1 VKITLGTP
9 ALVLAPMEGV
19 TDAPMRAF
27 LSERGG
33 FSFCVSEFLRVSQDV
48 PPPKTFYKHIPE
60 LLNGAKTAAGLPVHV
75 QLLGGDP
82 EKMAQSALVAVRC
95 GAKAIDI
102 NFGCP
107 APTVNRH
114 DGGAT
119 LLKYPDR
126 IYEIVKAVREAVPQE
141 FTVSAK
147 LRLGW
152 DSIDDIDR
160 NAEKAA
166 EGGAAWI
173 TIHGRTKFQ
182 GYTPPAYW
190 GPIGR
195 VRKALGIPV
204 VANGEIWTLDDFKRC
219 QEQTGSE
226 HFMIGRGA
234 LADPSL
240 QYQIAR
246 ELGIPLPERAKALD
260 EDLSNNLE
268 NWVPLISRFAQLTGE
283 HFERIGKTEKTYV
296 ARRIKQ
302 WFRFVHLRF
311 ADTTT
316 GAAFEKIKRVET
328 LDEMLDILKDRAP
341 VTASL

>member
-1 VKITLGTP
+1 
-9 ALVLAPMEGV
+9 MEGV

-33 FSFCVSEFLRVSQDV
+33 FSFCVSEFLRVSQDI
-48 PPPKTFYKHIPE
+48 PPPKTFHKHIPE
-60 LLNGAKTAAGLPVHV
+60 LQTGAKTAAGLPVQV

-82 EKMAQSALVAVRC
+82 EKMAQAALVAIRC

-119 LLKYPDR
+119 LLKFPDR
-126 IYEIVKAVREAVPQE
+126 IYEIVKTMRDAVPKE
-141 FTVSAK
+141 YPVSAK

-152 DSIDDIDR
+152 EAIDDIDR

-166 EGGAAWI
+166 AGGASWI

-195 VRKALGIPV
+195 VQRALGIPV

-219 QEQTGSE
+219 REQTGSE

-246 ELGIPLPERAKALD
+246 ELGIPLPNHANAD
-260 EDLSNNLE
+260 EDLSNSPKS
-268 NWVPLISRFAQLTGE
+268 WVPLVSRFAELTAA

-296 ARRIKQ
+296 SRRIKQ

-311 ADTTT
+311 AETPA
-316 GAAFEKIKRVET
+316 GAAFEQIKRVET
-328 LDEMLDILKDRAP
+328 LQEMLDILKEDAF
-341 VTASL
+341 VSAET